1 MPLVLK
7 RTYSMYSTIFAVA
20 LAGLTSASP
29 LIKRQ
34 SEALSAYAVVTGD
47 GIDGLFNFTE
57 VPGTPRRT
65 VGNRSDSSEQVK
77 ALK

>member
-1 MPLVLK
+1 
-7 RTYSMYSTIFAVA
+7 MYSTILAVA

-57 VPGTPRRT
+57 VPGKCNQT
-65 VGNRSDSSEQVK
+65 VRDRSDS
-77 ALK
+77 